1 MNDRQ
6 CRRHCRRLQPR
17 HTNLTSIKAVGVA
30 LAQCGGGGAACSAAV
45 GEAAKLIPVVGHLF
59 AGASTFLSVR
69 WLGLQVVAK
78 AKEAS
83 NNVYGV
89 LLESPPRPHTFH

>member
-1 MNDRQ
+1 
-6 CRRHCRRLQPR
+6 
-17 HTNLTSIKAVGVA
+17 V
-30 LAQCGGGGAACSAAV
+30 CSAAV

-69 WLGLQVVAK
+69 WLGLQVVVK